1 MNTIDK
7 DYKAPV
13 GEGIYKINTG
23 DWRTQYPTIIED
35 ICISCGKC
43 LMYCP
48 VNSIRKDGKRFY
60 VDLSYC
66 KGCGVCAHECSVNAI
81 EFKREEKK

>member
-1 MNTIDK
+1 MDTNDK

-13 GEGIYKINTG
+13 GEGVYEINTG
-23 DWRTQYPTIIED
+23 DWRTQYPVIDEAT
-35 ICISCGKC
+35 CRSCGIC

-66 KGCGVCAHECSVNAI
+66 KGCGVCAHECPADAI
-81 EFKREEKK
+81 TMIREEKK